1 MRIFALLSL
10 LLPFWSNSVFAM
22 ELGQPERILEQFLRA
37 SYARDSDVA
46 WQYVSS
52 ADQQTK
58 PLSTYRSEN
67 GAYDDFAL
75 VLARELASYI
85 ELESVVVNLAGDRAT
100 VRFDATLPD
109 ANHVSLRPIVQGF
122 DSATLSVLDA
132 TERQA
137 RLQQLRRLAADRQ
150 LPMLQSEGEEWD
162 LVFEDNRWR
171 VFRNWAE
178 AIEVLF
184 EGYVS
189 SSLDWEFVPT
199 QSRVFAQP
207 GQTVQMS
214 YIARNIGD
222 AESTGKARHII
233 GASEVAEHL
242 QIVSCFC
249 FLEQSLA
256 AGETVELPLVFR
268 VDYEVPDQVDRFTV
282 NYEFFEIAEF
292 PPAGSS

>member
-137 RLQQLRRLAADRQ
+137 RLQQLR
-150 LPMLQSEGEEWD
+150 
-162 LVFEDNRWR
+162 
-171 VFRNWAE
+171 
-178 AIEVLF
+178 
-184 EGYVS
+184 
-189 SSLDWEFVPT
+189 
-199 QSRVFAQP
+199 
-207 GQTVQMS
+207 
-214 YIARNIGD
+214 
-222 AESTGKARHII
+222 
-233 GASEVAEHL
+233 
-242 QIVSCFC
+242 
-249 FLEQSLA
+249 
-256 AGETVELPLVFR
+256 
-268 VDYEVPDQVDRFTV
+268 
-282 NYEFFEIAEF
+282 
-292 PPAGSS
+292 

>member
-1 MRIFALLSL
+1 MRILVLLSL
-10 LLPFWSNSVFAM
+10 LLPIWSSSLLAN
-22 ELGQPERILEQFLRA
+22 EPGLPERTLEQFLRA

-58 PLSTYRSEN
+58 PLSAYRSEN
-67 GAYDDFAL
+67 GGYDDFAL
-75 VLARELASYI
+75 VLARELAGFI
-85 ELESVVVNLAGDRAT
+85 KFESMAFNLAGDRAT
-100 VRFDATLPD
+100 VRFYATIPD

-122 DSATLSVLDA
+122 DSATLSQLDA
-132 TERQA
+132 TDRQA
-137 RLQQLRRLAADRQ
+137 RLQQLRRLAADHQ
-150 LPMLQSEGEEWD
+150 LPMLHSKGEEWD
-162 LVFEDNRWR
+162 LVFEENHWR
-171 VFRNWAE
+171 VFLNWAE
-178 AIEVLF
+178 AIEVVF
-184 EGYVS
+184 DSHVS
-189 SSLDWEFVPT
+189 ASLAWEFVPT

-233 GASEVAEHL
+233 GASDVAEHL

-249 FLEQSLA
+249 FLEQTLA

-282 NYEFFEIAEF
+282 NYEFYEIAEF